1 MCGFYFITLIEYML
15 EKKSML
21 DYTNLLLPNYYK
33 RNGKIIYKHFN
44 DKHVKP
50 KI

>member
-15 EKKSML
+15 EEKSML
-21 DYTNLLLPNYYK
+21 DYINLLLSIYCK
-33 RNGKIIYKHFN
+33 RHGKIIYKQFE

-50 KI
+50 QI